1 MYIFLVVFS
10 GRDVWSSAWLVSAQD
25 LEVVK
30 CAFCLWEKCECIH
43 MKDPGRSEVL
53 DVDVVQFIRPYS
65 DYNHDVLSLK
75 FTLDVWIFFTLK
87 KYHGLQC
94 LR

>member
-1 MYIFLVVFS
+1 
-10 GRDVWSSAWLVSAQD
+10 
-25 LEVVK
+25 
-30 CAFCLWEKCECIH
+30 
-43 MKDPGRSEVL
+43 MKDPGRSAVL

-75 FTLDVWIFFTLK
+75 FTLDVWISFTLK
-87 KYHGLQC
+87 KYHALQC